1 MGDAGEGL
9 VDAEARLQELR
20 DEREAARATARGKG
34 PAVDP
39 EKAREQGSLKLARTE
54 LERQAAGTTHPVRQ
68 KQIQAAM
75 AEIDKRLAKLN
86 K

>member
-20 DEREAARATARGKG
+20 DEREADKARARSKA
-34 PAVDP
+34 PAIDP
-39 EKAREQGSLKLARTE
+39 EKVREVASLKLARTE
-54 LERQAAGTTHPVRQ
+54 LERQGAATQHPVRQ
-68 KQIQAAM
+68 KQIQAAI
-75 AEIDKRLAKLN
+75 AEIDSRLAKL

>member
-20 DEREAARATARGKG
+20 DEREAARKSARTKT
-34 PAVDP
+34 PLADP
-39 EKAREQGSLKLARTE
+39 DKVREQASLNLARTE
-54 LERQAAGTTHPVRQ
+54 LERQAATTTHPVRV
-68 KQIQAAM
+68 KQIQAAI
-75 AEIDKRLAKLN
+75 AEVDKRLAKL

>member
-20 DEREAARATARGKG
+20 DEREAARKSARVKS
-34 PAVDP
+34 PLADP
-39 EKAREQGSLKLARTE
+39 EKVREEASLKLARTE
-54 LERQAAGTTHPVRQ
+54 LERQGAAASHPVRQ
-68 KQIQAAM
+68 KQIQAAI
-75 AEIDKRLAKLN
+75 AEIDKRLAKL

>member
-20 DEREAARATARGKG
+20 DEREADKARARGKG

-39 EKAREQGSLKLARTE
+39 EKVREVASLRLARTE
-54 LERQAAGTTHPVRQ
+54 LERQAASATHPVRQ
-68 KQIQAAM
+68 KQIQAAL
-75 AEIDKRLAKLN
+75 AEIDKRLTKL

>member
-20 DEREAARATARGKG
+20 DEREAAKASARGKA
-34 PAVDP
+34 PAADP
-39 EKAREQGSLKLARTE
+39 EKVREQASLKLARTE
-54 LERQAAGTTHPVRQ
+54 LERQAAATTHPVRQ
-68 KQIQAAM
+68 KQIQAAI
-75 AEIDKRLAKLN
+75 AEVDKRLAKL